1 MWVAI
6 DQPAIS
12 RDACPR
18 RRRATAKPRRTSSSS
33 RSSVTAQ
40 RRLKRLSSHRVIRI
54 ESCAHRLVFA
64 TVTIQA
70 RKLVRRRRVSGC
82 CFGEFVQVAPER
94 PAGLR

>member
-18 RRRATAKPRRTSSSS
+18 RRRATAKPRR
-33 RSSVTAQ
+33 
-40 RRLKRLSSHRVIRI
+40 SSHRVIRI